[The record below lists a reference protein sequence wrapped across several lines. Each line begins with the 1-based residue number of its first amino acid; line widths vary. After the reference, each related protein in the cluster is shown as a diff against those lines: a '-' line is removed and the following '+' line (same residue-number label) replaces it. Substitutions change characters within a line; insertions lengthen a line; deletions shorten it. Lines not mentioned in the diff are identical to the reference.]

1 MEPIFADVLRRLEEM
16 HQDYFT
22 YMNGLSSEEL
32 DWSPGADMNSLCVLA
47 VHVTAAERFWIGIG
61 INDVS
66 ERNRP
71 AEFQASGYDLEAL
84 KARFSANINFYRE
97 AFERQELSG
106 LTEEVDVGQ
115 FMDRP
120 SQIVTRGYAL
130 LRGLDHTAEH
140 LGHAGMTR
148 QLLDRR

>member
-1 MEPIFADVLRRLEEM
+1 MEPIFADVLSRLEAL
-16 HQDYFT
+16 HQDYYA
-22 YMNGLSSEEL
+22 YMEGLSSEEL

-61 INDVS
+61 IDEIS
-66 ERNRP
+66 KRDRP
-71 AEFQASGYDLEAL
+71 AEFQASGYELETL
-84 KARFSANINFYRE
+84 KARFAANIAFYRE
-97 AFERQELSG
+97 AFKRQTLSG
-106 LTEEVDVGQ
+106 LEGTVDVSH

-120 SQIVTRGYAL
+120 SQEVTRGYAL

-140 LGHAGMTR
+140 VGHAGMTR

>member
-1 MEPIFADVLRRLEEM
+1 MEPVFANVLKRLEEM
-16 HQDYFT
+16 HSDYIA
-22 YMNGLSSEEL
+22 YMDGLSTEEL

-84 KARFSANINFYRE
+84 KARFSANIAFYRE
-97 AFERQELSG
+97 AFKRQDLSG
-106 LTEEVDVGQ
+106 LAEEADVGQ
-115 FMDRP
+115 FM
-120 SQIVTRGYAL
+120 G
-130 LRGLDHTAEH
+130 
-140 LGHAGMTR
+140 
-148 QLLDRR
+148 

>member
-1 MEPIFADVLRRLEEM
+1 MEPIFADVLSRLEAM
-16 HQDYFT
+16 HQEYFT

-47 VHVTAAERFWIGIG
+47 VHVTAAERFWVGIG

-71 AEFQASGYDLEAL
+71 AEFLASGYDLEAL
-84 KARFSANINFYRE
+84 KARFAANIAFYRE
-97 AFERQELSG
+97 AFKRQDSSG
-106 LTEEVDVGQ
+106 LVEKVDISH

-120 SQIVTRGYAL
+120 SQVVTRGYAL

>member
-1 MEPIFADVLRRLEEM
+1 MDPMFVAVISRLEAM
-16 HQDYFT
+16 HQEYLE
-22 YMNGLSSEEL
+22 YMHGLTTEEL
-32 DWSPGADMNSLCVLA
+32 DWSPGPEMNSLCVLA

-61 INDVS
+61 IDDVG

-71 AEFQASGYDLEAL
+71 AEFLASGYELEAL
-84 KARFSANINFYRE
+84 KALFAANIAFYKE
-97 AFERQELSG
+97 AFRALDASRLAEV
-106 LTEEVDVGQ
+106 VDVGH

-120 SQIVTRGYAL
+120 SQLVTRAYAL